1 MYTQS
6 FYDGWH
12 ISRKLQK
19 SVIKENNFTYRF
31 ILSAIG
37 RFGRGKDFLDVGCGV
52 GTVDFF
58 LATKGKHIAG
68 IDISKNAIKV
78 ASENARL
85 FRLDNKLSFR
95 VMNFPKE
102 APKLTYDFI
111 ICSEVLEHIP
121 NESVAIAKIY
131 KLLRKKG
138 RVFITAPSKN
148 SLLFILGLAKK
159 HDQRAGHLR
168 RYSVVGL
175 TNLLRKN
182 GFRIIYTD
190 KREGILREALF
201 ICSFGSWVVKA
212 ANRFS
217 LISET
222 VRFLDNLLLNI
233 FGGSQ
238 IFIVGEKE

>member
-6 FYDGWH
+6 FYEGWH
-12 ISRKLQK
+12 VSRKLQK
-19 SVIKENNFTYRF
+19 RVIIENNFTYRF
-31 ILSAIG
+31 ILSAVR
-37 RFGRGKDFLDVGCGV
+37 RFGRGKEFLDIGCGV

-58 LATKGKHIAG
+58 LATKGKHITG
-68 IDISKNAIKV
+68 IDISKNAIKA

-85 FRLDNKLSFR
+85 FKLDRRVSFR

-121 NESVAIAKIY
+121 DESAAIARIY

-138 RVFITAPSKN
+138 RVFITTPSKN

-168 RYSVVGL
+168 RYSVVDL
-175 TNLLRKN
+175 INLLGKN
-182 GFRIIYTD
+182 GFRVIYTA

-201 ICSFGSWVVKA
+201 IYSFGGWIVKVA
-212 ANRFS
+212 SKFN
-217 LISET
+217 LISEIVT
-222 VRFLDNLLLNI
+222 LLDNLLLNI

-238 IFIVGEKE
+238 IFVVGEKE